1 MKRAIGLLVA
11 VLVIYGLAYA
21 VLRARWAE
29 RWDHDGQ
36 TYVLFPEGAPW
47 TYYAFRPIA
56 YADGALTG
64 IRFHIGPHRE
74 AARPS
79 VPTYEVYA
87 VRFGTLVNFPTSE
100 LVAGADKARRTD
112 GAFMVWVLKNA
123 DRTVLVDAG
132 FYRDQFVKEWKPA
145 DYRKPSD
152 ALKAAGFAPESVT
165 DIVVSHI
172 HWDHVDGADLF
183 PNARVW
189 IQKAEYEHYVGA
201 DGKAL
206 DEAIAPTDA
215 VMLARLRESG
225 RVELVPGDAQEI
237 LPGIRV
243 FTGGKHT
250 FESQYAAVA
259 TRGGTVVIASDNAY
273 LYENLEKH
281 VPIGAT
287 LDAKSNLAAQGRM
300 FGLASDK
307 RLVIPGHDIAV
318 FERFPQVAPGV
329 ARID

>member
-1 MKRAIGLLVA
+1 MRRIGTLAI
-11 VLVIYGLAYA
+11 VLLAYFA
-21 VLRARWAE
+21 AYVVLRARWAV
-29 RWDHDGQ
+29 RWDFEGR
-36 TYVLFPEGAPW
+36 TYVLFPESAPW
-47 TYYAFRPIA
+47 TYHAFRPVA

-64 IRFHIGPHRE
+64 MRFHMGPHRE
-74 AARPS
+74 ASRPS

-87 VRFGTLVNFPTSE
+87 VRFGTLLDFPTSQ
-100 LVAGADKARRTD
+100 LVAGADKSRRSD

-132 FYRDQFVKEWKPA
+132 FYRDEFVKDWKPA
-145 DYRKPSD
+145 DFRRPSE
-152 ALKAAGFAPESVT
+152 ALKAAGFPPESIT
-165 DIVVSHI
+165 DIVVSHV

-183 PNARVW
+183 PKARVW
-189 IQKAEYEHYVGA
+189 IQKAEYEHHVGT

-206 DEAIAPTDA
+206 DEPIAPVDA
-215 VMLARLRESG
+215 MMLARLRESG
-225 RVELVPGDAQEI
+225 HVELVPGDAQEI

-259 TRGGTVVIASDNAY
+259 TRSGTVVIASDNAY

-287 LDAKSNLAAQGRM
+287 LDAKSNLAAQERM
-300 FGLASDK
+300 FGLASDR
-307 RLVIPGHDIAV
+307 RLVIPGHDVAV